1 MNNIKKFEKSHGSG
15 HLSDEALEKMISDIE
30 SEPLLRPPKEF
41 KNDILI
47 KIRRRRK
54 TVKNVKLFSYST
66 KVTLTVAAAIAI
78 MIFVPWNAENSKDS
92 YMPAGYRQEQDIEE
106 QKPYEERAIWRLNR
120 RLNEYCDRLNDG
132 LSQLIRMEGIFNEKE
147 EE

>member
-1 MNNIKKFEKSHGSG
+1 MSNIKKFEKGHGG
-15 HLSDEALEKMISDIE
+15 ISDEALERMIADIE

-47 KIRRRRK
+47 RIRRRRK
-54 TVKNVKLFSYST
+54 TVKNVKLFSYSA

-78 MIFVPWNAENSKDS
+78 MIFVPWDAENVKDS
-92 YMPAGYRQEQDIEE
+92 YMPSVYRQEREIEE

-132 LSQLIRMEGIFNEKE
+132 LGQLIRMEGIFNEKE
-147 EE
+147 KE